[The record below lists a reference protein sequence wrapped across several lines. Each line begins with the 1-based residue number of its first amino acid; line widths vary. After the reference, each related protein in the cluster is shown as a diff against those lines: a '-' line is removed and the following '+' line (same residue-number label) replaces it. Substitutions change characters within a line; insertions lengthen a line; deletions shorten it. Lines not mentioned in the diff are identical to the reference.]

1 MNDYLL
7 FDLDGTLTDPK
18 VGICTCVQYALES
31 FGIEEP
37 DLDKLEPFIGPP
49 LKNSF
54 MEFYGFDEEKAEAAV
69 EKYRERFKDIGI
81 FENEVYAGIPEML
94 KKLKAAG
101 KKLAVASSK
110 PTVFVERI
118 LVHFGIR
125 EYFDVVVGSE
135 LDGSMVEK
143 PEIVAAAMLKLYGN
157 IPDYTG
163 QKKKNTVMI
172 GDRKFDVEGA
182 RAAGIFNVAVSYGY
196 GSVEELE
203 AAGAGKVV
211 KTVAELERYLLHGEI
226 KEEKK
231 ESFWLTLWNVAVPV
245 IMFFITQSMGIIIG
259 SSILASIAEGLSKES
274 AAKLVYWGADGI
286 IEGTTANGSALINLF
301 SFLLAGFV
309 IWFVFAKDVLKKAA
323 KKAKENVYKTHKPVY
338 YALMAVGILCMAL
351 GLNVL
356 YELLGV
362 TDMSA
367 SYQEVVTMQYAA
379 ALPLGL
385 LVNGIA
391 APIAEELVF
400 RGVVFNQMKKSMNY
414 QVALFG
420 SACIFGMY
428 HGNSVQGTY
437 AFIMGI
443 AIGYLYEQFGTF
455 VVPVVAHII
464 SNVSVYLLTMTGL
477 AQKMPVNWAITAG
490 LLLVGIGTLLMCSN
504 KSKPGKFSGI
514 LKK

>member
-1 MNDYLL
+1 MNDYVL

-18 VGICTCVQYALES
+18 EGICTCVQYALKS
-31 FGIEEP
+31 FDIEEP

-54 MEFYGFDEEKAEAAV
+54 MEFYGFDEEKAEQAV
-69 EKYRERFKDIGI
+69 EKYRERFKDTGI
-81 FENEVYAGIPEML
+81 FENKVYKGIPEML

-118 LVHFGIR
+118 LEHFEIR

-135 LDGSMVEK
+135 LDGSIVEK
-143 PEIVAAAMLKLYGN
+143 PQIVAAAMLKLYGN

-163 QKKKNTVMI
+163 QKKKNTVMV

-182 RAAGIFNVAVSYGY
+182 RTAGIFSVAVAYGY

-211 KTVAELERYLLHGEI
+211 STVAQLEHYLLHGEI

-231 ESFWLTLWNVAVPV
+231 QSIWMMLWDIAVPV

-259 SSILASIAEGLSKES
+259 SSMLTSVVEGLPHDT
-274 AAKLVYWGADGI
+274 AATLVYWDAEGI

-301 SFLLAGFV
+301 SFALSGFV
-309 IWFVFAKDVLKKAA
+309 IWFVFARDVLKRAA
-323 KKAKENVYKTHKPVY
+323 KKAKENVYKTHKPVF
-338 YALMAVGILCMAL
+338 YALMSVGTLALAV

-356 YELLGV
+356 YEMLGV
-362 TDMSA
+362 TSMSA

-379 ALPLGL
+379 ALPLGI
-385 LVNGIA
+385 LVHGIA
-391 APIAEELVF
+391 APIAEELIF
-400 RGVVFNQMKKSMNY
+400 RGVVFNQMKKGMNY
-414 QVALFG
+414 QIALMG

-428 HGNSVQGTY
+428 HGNGVQGTY
-437 AFIMGI
+437 GFLMGVAI
-443 AIGYLYEQFGTF
+443 AYLYEQFGSF
-455 VVPVVAHII
+455 VVPVAAHII
-464 SNVSVYLLTMTGL
+464 SNITVYLLTMTGL
-477 AQKMPVNWAITAG
+477 AEKMPVNWWTAVG
-490 LLLVGIGTLLMCSN
+490 LLLVGIGTLMMCSN
-504 KSKPGKFSGI
+504 KSK
-514 LKK
+514 KKTS

>member
-18 VGICTCVQYALES
+18 EGICTCVQYALRF

-37 DLDKLEPFIGPP
+37 DLDKLELFIGPP
-49 LKNSF
+49 LKTSF
-54 MEFYGFDEEKAEAAV
+54 MEFYGFDEAKAELAV
-69 EKYRERFKDIGI
+69 EKYRERFTDTGI
-81 FENEVYAGIPEML
+81 FENRIYKGIPQML
-94 KKLKAAG
+94 QRLKASG

-118 LVHFGIR
+118 LTHFGIR

-135 LDGSMVEK
+135 MDGSRVEK

-182 RAAGIFNVAVSYGY
+182 KAAGIASVAVAYGY

-203 AAGAGKVV
+203 STGTDKVV
-211 KTVAELERYLLHGEI
+211 KTVSELEHYLLHGEI
-226 KEEKK
+226 KEEKR
-231 ESFWLTLWNVAVPV
+231 ESFWMMLWNVAVPV

-259 SSILASIAEGLSKES
+259 TSALASIAAQLPKES
-274 AAKLVYWGADGI
+274 AAKLVYWNAEGI
-286 IEGTTANGSALINLF
+286 LEGTTANGSALVNLF
-301 SFLLAGFV
+301 SFFLAGFV
-309 IWFVFAKDVLKKAA
+309 VWFVFAKEVLKKAA
-323 KKAKENVYKTHKPVY
+323 KKAKEKDYRTHTPICFGM
-338 YALMAVGILCMAL
+338 MAVGTLGMAL

-356 YELLGV
+356 YEVLGV
-362 TDMSA
+362 INMSA
-367 SYQEVVTMQYAA
+367 AYQEVVTMQYAA

-391 APIAEELVF
+391 APIAEEVVF
-400 RGVVFNQMKKSMNY
+400 RGVVFNRLKKSMNY
-414 QVALFG
+414 QIALIA

-428 HGNSVQGTY
+428 HGNGIQGTY
-437 AFIMGI
+437 AFVMGI
-443 AIGYLYEQFGTF
+443 VIGYCYEQFGMF
-455 VVPVVAHII
+455 LVPLAAHMI
-464 SNVSVYLLTMTGL
+464 SNITVYLLTMTGL
-477 AQKMPVNWAITAG
+477 ADNIPKNWAVAAG
-490 LLLVGIGTLLMCSN
+490 FLLIGAGSLLACQN
-504 KSKPGKFSGI
+504 R
-514 LKK
+514 KKKTR